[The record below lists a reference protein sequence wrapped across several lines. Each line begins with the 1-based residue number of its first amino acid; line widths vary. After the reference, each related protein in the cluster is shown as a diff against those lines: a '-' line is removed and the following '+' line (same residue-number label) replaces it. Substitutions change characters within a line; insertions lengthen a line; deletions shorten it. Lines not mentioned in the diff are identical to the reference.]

1 MTDNETFGDGV
12 RNHAGEQSD
21 RTDRVVVTGNRE
33 LDFVRVRVSVE
44 NRNNRDSELGRF
56 AHREVFALRVD
67 HPDRAGGLGEV
78 TDSAER
84 LVELFELATLHE
96 EFLLGETLGGVLEV
110 DLFQF
115 LHALEPAEDGLEV
128 GEEPAEPTLV
138 DIGLTDTSGF
148 GCDRF
153 LCLLFGADK
162 EDCAAA
168 GDGLANELVGRVD
181 VSERLLKVDDVD
193 ARTLGQDEA
202 LNLRVPALCLVSE
215 VHAAVEHL
223 ANCYNGHG
231 RSPFVVVVAQTDVW
245 PWCPYRFLPE
255 GTNGFV

>member
-1 MTDNETFGDGV
+1 MTDNETLGDGV
-12 RNHAGEQSD
+12 RDHAGEQSD
-21 RTDRVVVTGNRE
+21 RTNRVVVTGNRE
-33 LDFVRVRVSVE
+33 LDFVGVRVGVQDCDDG
-44 NRNNRDSELGRF
+44 DSELGRF
-56 AHREVFALRVD
+56 AHREVFALGVD
-67 HPDRAGGLGEV
+67 NPDRAGGLGEV

-84 LVELFELATLHE
+84 LVELLELATLHE
-96 EFLLGETLGGVLEV
+96 EFLLREALGGVFEV

-115 LHALEPAEDGLEV
+115 LHALEATEDGLEV
-128 GEEPAEPTLV
+128 GEEPTEPTLV
-138 DIGLTDTSGF
+138 DVGLTDAAGF

-153 LCLLFGADK
+153 LRLLLGAD
-162 EDCAAA
+162 EQDGPAA
-168 GDGLANELVGRVD
+168 GDGLANEFVCRVD

-202 LNLRVPALCLVSE
+202 LDLRVPALCLVSE

-223 ANCYNGHG
+223 ANCDDGHG
-231 RSPFVVVVAQTDVW
+231 RSPFVVVVAQTDAW